1 MAKTE
6 KNIDGLERGLKI
18 LEGQLDLLVTE
29 NTKKAYLDI
38 IDAAENQIEIM
49 EQLIVDI
56 KNIRKGCTKK

>member
-6 KNIDGLERGLKI
+6 KKIDGLERGLKI